1 MNISRKNHLAL
12 KVPNIPQ
19 TVLLSG
25 DPQRIREMA
34 SIWDEYEEIGD
45 NREYFTVI
53 GRYKGCPVA
62 ACSTGIGGPSTEI
75 ALIELYQHGAR
86 NFIRVGTSGGLAPA
100 VHAGDL
106 VLSSACIRETG
117 AADAYVPRSF
127 PATGS
132 HEILFALIEAC
143 SECGRN
149 FHVGLG
155 VTVDSFYATKTH
167 LISEKGFPSTLEP
180 QIGDWVDSGAL
191 HVEMETAT
199 VFVLASLL
207 GARAGSICTAGSN
220 LPRGERPP
228 APPPNLPAIQVA
240 CRSVTILERWD
251 KLAAA
256 SECRFSPRLL
266 ADNPKITEVE
276 KAE

>member
-1 MNISRKNHLAL
+1 MNNPAKNHLAL
-12 KVPNIPQ
+12 RVATIPQ

-25 DPQRIREMA
+25 DRQRIREMA
-34 SIWDEYEEIGD
+34 SIWDEHEEIGD

-53 GRYKGCPVA
+53 GRYKGCPVS

-86 NFIRVGTSGGLAPA
+86 NFIRVGTSGGLAPT

-127 PATGS
+127 PSAGS
-132 HEILFALIEAC
+132 HEILFALVEAC
-143 SECGRN
+143 SECGKR

-167 LISEKGFPSTLEP
+167 RISEKGFPSTLEP
-180 QIGDWVDSGAL
+180 QLGRWVESGAL
-191 HVEMETAT
+191 HMEMETAT

-220 LPRGERPP
+220 LPLGEHPP
-228 APPPNLPAIQVA
+228 APPSSLPAIQAA
-240 CRSVTILERWD
+240 CRCVTILKRWD
-251 KLAAA
+251 ELAAA
-256 SECRFSPRLL
+256 GTCRFSPRLL
-266 ADNPKITEVE
+266 GSSPRIPESE

>member
-1 MNISRKNHLAL
+1 MRVTQKNHLAL
-12 KVPNIPQ
+12 SVAELPR

-25 DPQRIREMA
+25 DPLRIKEIA
-34 SIWDEYEEIGD
+34 SIWDEHEEIGD
-45 NREYFTVI
+45 NRGYLAVI
-53 GRYKGCPVA
+53 GRWDGIPIA

-100 VHAGDL
+100 VRPGDL

-127 PATGS
+127 PAGGS
-132 HEILFALIEAC
+132 HEILLALIEAC
-143 SECGRN
+143 TESGSS
-149 FHVGLG
+149 FHLGLG
-155 VTVDSFYATKTH
+155 VSVDSFYASKTH
-167 LISEKGFPSTLEP
+167 LVSENGFPSTLEP
-180 QIGDWVDSGAL
+180 HMGNWVTSGAL
-191 HVEMETAT
+191 HVEMENAT

-220 LPRGERPP
+220 LTLGDRPP
-228 APPPNLPAIQVA
+228 APPSSLPAIRVA
-240 CRSVTILERWD
+240 CRCAAILERWD

-256 SECRFSPRLL
+256 HGCTFSPRLL
-266 ADNPKITEVE
+266 EGGAGIS
-276 KAE
+276 